1 MPDPIQSKIWP
12 NILPTYE
19 GDLIFAEDEP
29 FALESGGSLRPVNL
43 RYAVYG
49 GLNER
54 RDNAIL
60 VCHALSGSARVGDW
74 WPQLFG
80 EYGIFDLSRDCI
92 VCANII
98 GSCYGSTGPQTINSA
113 TGKSYGASFPL
124 VTTRDW
130 VKSQASLID
139 QLGIEKLR
147 AVIGG
152 SIGGMQ
158 AIQWAIDRPER
169 VENCIAIGAAPLT
182 AMGLALNHL
191 QRLAI
196 INDAN
201 WRNGDYESGAG
212 PNAGLALAR
221 QLAMISYKSEKL
233 FAERYARNPNRN
245 GEDPLLSFAGRYDI
259 GGYLDYQGDLFTRR
273 FDANSYLIITK
284 AMDNFDP
291 AHGYTSERAALERIR
306 ARVLLVGISSDWLF
320 PPQEIEAL
328 GKRMS
333 EAGAE
338 AEYAELHST
347 HGHDGFLAEPDAF
360 APIVRNFLNLTD
372 ERVMPIATGADAGAH
387 DPNASLDSVK
397 IGQ

>member
-1 MPDPIQSKIWP
+1 MPEPIQSTIQ
-12 NILPTYE
+12 PTYE
-19 GDLIFAEDEP
+19 GDFGFAKDEP

-49 GLNER
+49 SLSER

-60 VCHALSGSARVGDW
+60 VCHALSLSARAGDW

-80 EYGIFDLSRDCI
+80 EYGIFDLSRDCVI
-92 VCANII
+92 CANVI
-98 GSCYGSTGPQTINSA
+98 GSCYGSTGPRTIQQTGPA
-113 TGKSYGASFPL
+113 TGKAFGASFPL
-124 VTTRDW
+124 VTVRDW
-130 VKSQASLID
+130 VSSQAPLLD
-139 QLGIEKLR
+139 HLGVERLR

-196 INDAN
+196 VNDAN
-201 WRNGDYESGAG
+201 WRNGEYEAGEG

-221 QLAMISYKSEKL
+221 ELAMISYKSEKL
-233 FAERYARNPNRN
+233 FAERFARNPNRS
-245 GEDPLLSFAGRYDI
+245 GEDPLRSLAGRYDI
-259 GGYLDYQGDLFTRR
+259 GGYLDYQGAIFTRR
-273 FDANSYLIITK
+273 FDANSYLLITK
-284 AMDNFDP
+284 AMDNFHP
-291 AHGYTSERAALERIR
+291 ARGYESERAALERVR

-320 PPQEIEAL
+320 PPGEVKAL
-328 GKRMS
+328 AERMR
-333 EAGAE
+333 EVNAGV
-338 AEYAELHST
+338 EYAELQST

-360 APIVRNFLNLTD
+360 APIVRKFL
-372 ERVMPIATGADAGAH
+372 GAAG
-387 DPNASLDSVK
+387 
-397 IGQ
+397 

>member
-1 MPDPIQSKIWP
+1 MQESIQ
-12 NILPTYE
+12 PTQE
-19 GDLIFAEDEP
+19 GDFGFAVDEP

-49 GLNER
+49 SLNER

-80 EYGIFDLSRDCI
+80 AHGIFDLSRDSVI
-92 VCANII
+92 CANVI
-98 GSCYGSTGPQTINSA
+98 GSCYGSAGPQTINPV
-113 TGKSYGASFPL
+113 TGKPFGASFPL
-124 VTTRDW
+124 VTVRDW
-130 VKSQASLID
+130 VQSQALLLD
-139 QLGIEKLR
+139 HLGVERLR

-158 AIQWAIDRPER
+158 AIQWAIDKPGR

-196 INDAN
+196 VNDAK
-201 WRNGDYESGAG
+201 WRNGEYETGDG

-221 QLAMISYKSEKL
+221 SLAMISYKSERL
-233 FAERYARNPNRN
+233 FAERFARNPNRN
-245 GEDPLLSFAGRYDI
+245 GEDPRLSLAERYDI
-259 GGYLDYQGDLFTRR
+259 GGYLDYQGEIFTRR
-273 FDANSYLIITK
+273 FDPNSYLIITK
-284 AMDNFDP
+284 AMDNFHP
-291 AHGYTSERAALERIR
+291 ARGYESDRAALERVK

-320 PPQEIEAL
+320 PPGEIKAL
-328 GKRMS
+328 AERMK
-333 EAGAE
+333 EAGVN
-338 AEYAELHST
+338 AEYAELQST

-360 APIVRNFLNLTD
+360 APIVRHWLL
-372 ERVMPIATGADAGAH
+372 DAPKSGR
-387 DPNASLDSVK
+387 
-397 IGQ
+397 